1 MYTWAAAGFL
11 PEAKEIRNNI
21 YAAIRNNIYAAIRR
35 DKDDG
40 FMV

>member
-11 PEAKEIRNNI
+11 HEAKE
-21 YAAIRNNIYAAIRR
+21 IRNNIYAAIRR